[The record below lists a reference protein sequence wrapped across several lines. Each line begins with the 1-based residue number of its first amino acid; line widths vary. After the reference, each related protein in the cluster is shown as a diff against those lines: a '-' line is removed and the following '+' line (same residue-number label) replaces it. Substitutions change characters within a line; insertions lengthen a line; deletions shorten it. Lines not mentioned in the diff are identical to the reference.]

1 MSKDDYHSITPWNS
15 QERFFFTRPTA
26 HKRRRPRP
34 PRDKFFVGDQDRCLT
49 GSCEFFLF
57 CWLAGGVVEGGC
69 GGFLQSCCN
78 RPNQVGHKTI
88 VTQVGPKLGQLTV
101 IWTPSFSCEPPP
113 QYYSLSRTVSEIVG
127 VPQKDACP
135 LGYELAYAFCCL
147 SITITHSEPY
157 RYEMLKTKPVSAARI
172 FFWFILSTRNC
183 LARLY

>member
-101 IWTPSFSCEPPP
+101 IWTLYLVTSVFLFSKSSQKFRKKMLHAKLFWDKNWHLPSVVF
-113 QYYSLSRTVSEIVG
+113 Q
-127 VPQKDACP
+127 
-135 LGYELAYAFCCL
+135 
-147 SITITHSEPY
+147 
-157 RYEMLKTKPVSAARI
+157 
-172 FFWFILSTRNC
+172 
-183 LARLY
+183 

>member
-101 IWTPSFSCEPPP
+101 IWTPSFSCDPP
-113 QYYSLSRTVSEIVG
+113 SVLFIVS
-127 VPQKDACP
+127 
-135 LGYELAYAFCCL
+135 
-147 SITITHSEPY
+147 Y
-157 RYEMLKTKPVSAARI
+157 RL
-172 FFWFILSTRNC
+172 RNC
-183 LARLY
+183 WGSAKRCMSFGIRTGICLLLSFNNNYA